1 MVSASTERKGNRK
14 EKKIDYKQN
23 TEYSDICWRE
33 RRNK

>member
-14 EKKIDYKQN
+14 EKKIYYKQN
-23 TEYSDICWRE
+23 SEYSDICWRE